1 VRALLLQVPN
11 RSSLV
16 DLPVPTPASDEV
28 VVRVGAA
35 GICGSDVELLHGTRP
50 EPYARYPIVPG
61 HEWAGTI
68 EFVGSEVHRLAPG
81 EAVVAEG
88 IRYCGA
94 CPRCAEGRTNLC
106 TSPYAET
113 GFTHPGAF
121 AEFVAVPA
129 PLVHRLPPDASLEA
143 AALLEPAACV
153 AEGLLAINLGSHLRI
168 AVVGAGTLGL
178 LAFLMLRAT
187 DPESLQVI
195 DARRDR
201 LDRAA
206 SLGADG
212 TFLAQ
217 EAVPLNGTFDLVFEA
232 TGRPEGVEV
241 ALRLARRGGTVVL
254 EGIGPGGAD
263 IDPNL
268 IPLGHLHVQGV
279 FGASTRAWRHV
290 VDLFSRG
297 LLDPTPLIT
306 HSFPLERYVDAFDI
320 VQQPGI
326 GALKVQLNP
335 LQ

>member
-1 VRALLLQVPN
+1 MRALLFQAPN
-11 RSSLV
+11 SSSLV
-16 DLPVPTPASDEV
+16 DLPLPTPASDEV

-68 EFVGSEVHRLAPG
+68 ESVGSEVNDLAAG
-81 EAVVAEG
+81 DAVVAEG
-88 IRYCGA
+88 IRYCGT
-94 CPRCAEGRTNLC
+94 CPRCAEGHTNLC
-106 TSPYAET
+106 TGPYAET

-121 AEFVAVPA
+121 AELVVVPA
-129 PLVHRLPPDASLEA
+129 RLVHRLPQDASLEA

-153 AEGLLAINLGSHLRI
+153 AEGLLAVDPGSRLRV

-178 LAFLMLRAT
+178 LAVLMLRVT

-195 DARRDR
+195 DVRRDR

-217 EAVPLNGTFDLVFEA
+217 EAVRLYGTFDLVFEA
-232 TGRPEGVEV
+232 TGRSEGVEV

-263 IDPNL
+263 IDANL

-306 HSFPLERYVDAFDI
+306 HSFPLERYLDAFDI
-320 VQQPGI
+320 LQQSGTS
-326 GALKVQLNP
+326 ALKVQLSS